1 MTDLRTLLLN
11 QDTQGAELFDSP
23 KERLNFYRAE
33 IHFESTLLA
42 SRTSGYLSSQSFLI
56 IAFASSM
63 ANTNPEWGALF
74 RLVVPAVLAILG
86 LITSLHA
93 IPGIR
98 ASYDIIE
105 RWHHKQGE
113 LLQTEGQV
121 GLLPNRD
128 SALFGEGDSPAGGE
142 RYKRT
147 LMFSLRT
154 PIIFGSVWALLGVF
168 CVILFFY
175 G

>member
-63 ANTNPEWGALF
+63 ANTNPEWGELF

-98 ASYDIIE
+98 ASYDVIE

-121 GLLPNRD
+121 GLLPNHD
-128 SALFGEGDSPAGGE
+128 SALFGEGNSPAGGE

-154 PIIFGSVWALLGVF
+154 PIIFGGVWALLGVF
-168 CVILFFY
+168 CVVLHFY

>member
-1 MTDLRTLLLN
+1 MADLKTLLLN
-11 QDTQGAELFDSP
+11 QDTQGADVFDSP
-23 KERLNFYRAE
+23 KERLNFYRSE

-63 ANTNPEWGALF
+63 ANTNPEWGSLF
-74 RLVVPAVLAILG
+74 RLVVPTVLAILG

-105 RWHHKQGE
+105 RWHLKQAD
-113 LLQTEGQV
+113 LLQTEGNV
-121 GLLPNRD
+121 GLLPNQD
-128 SALFGEGDSPAGGE
+128 SALFGEGNTPAGGQ

-168 CVILFFY
+168 CVVLYFF

>member
-1 MTDLRTLLLN
+1 MPDLKTLLLN
-11 QDTQGAELFDSP
+11 QDTQGAELFESP
-23 KERLNFYRAE
+23 REGQSFYRSE

-63 ANTNPEWGALF
+63 ANTNPEWGSLF
-74 RLVVPAVLAILG
+74 RLVVPTALALLG
-86 LITSLHA
+86 LVTSLQA

-105 RWHHKQGE
+105 RWHHKQAQ

-121 GLLPNRD
+121 GLLPNHD
-128 SALFGEGDSPAGGE
+128 SALFGEGNSPAGGQ
-142 RYKRT
+142 RYKRA

-154 PIIFGSVWALLGVF
+154 PIIFASVWMLLGAF
-168 CVILFFY
+168 CVVLY
-175 G
+175 LVG

>member
-63 ANTNPEWGALF
+63 ANTHPAWGALF

-128 SALFGEGDSPAGGE
+128 SALFGEGNSPAGGE